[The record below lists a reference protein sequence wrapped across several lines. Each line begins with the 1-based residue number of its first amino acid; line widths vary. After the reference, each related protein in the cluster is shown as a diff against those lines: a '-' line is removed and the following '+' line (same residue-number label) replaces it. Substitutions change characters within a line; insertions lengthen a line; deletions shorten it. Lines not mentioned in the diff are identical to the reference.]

1 MATIE
6 NQGVP
11 IQIKMRTIITQGNQ
25 TEEFPY
31 DIMGQFFQ
39 KSGQTY
45 IRYQES
51 AKKKRQAEVQVTL
64 KITDTGAVHLHRAG
78 ETRTKLTFEKE
89 QTHLTHY
96 QTPYGNVP
104 LSIHTQQLF
113 CDIKEEVTGQIEV
126 HYQLQANEEV
136 LGDYQLF
143 LEFEKEKDQKK

>member
-11 IQIKMRTIITQGNQ
+11 IQIKMRTTITQGDQ

-31 DIMGQFFQ
+31 NIVGQLFQ

-51 AKKKRQAEVQVTL
+51 AKIKVTL
-64 KITDTGAVHLHRAG
+64 KVTDTGAVHLLRAG

-113 CDIKEEVTGQIEV
+113 CEIKEEVTGQIEV
-126 HYQLQANEEV
+126 HYQLQANGEV
-136 LGDYQLF
+136 LGDYQLY